1 MAPRADAFDRRQFL
15 ALASTLIAGHRSLF
29 ARNSPPMQDAGSG
42 VAPRLVALELLTEAT
57 LSDLERFYA
66 GTLGLPIVARGERRL
81 TIAAGST
88 QLTFV
93 AAPAKSGHPFYHFA
107 FNIPEN
113 KIVDALTWQ
122 KERSPLLPIPERL
135 RDPKYP
141 PEVVDYRH
149 WNAHSIF
156 FLDPGGNVV
165 EYIAR
170 HDLKNA
176 AGGVFSA
183 RDILYASEIAFIV
196 DDVTAAATTLKRVV
210 GVDQYRGG
218 DGNFTAL
225 GDEEGLLLV
234 MKRGRILN
242 FQPQSDEKAARVFST
257 GARVRGRRPA
267 ESPDPFPG
275 FPYTLTVE

>member
-1 MAPRADAFDRRQFL
+1 MAPQFDALDRRQFL
-15 ALASTLIAGHRSLF
+15 AIASALIASHRPLL
-29 ARNSPPMQDAGSG
+29 ARHPSPQHPGSEA
-42 VAPRLVALELLTEAT
+42 APRLVALELLTEAP
-57 LSDLERFYA
+57 LRDVESFYA
-66 GTLGLPIVARGERRL
+66 GKLGLAVLARGERRL
-81 TIAAGST
+81 TLAAGST
-88 QLTFV
+88 QLTFI
-93 AAPAKSGHPFYHFA
+93 AAPGASGRPFYHFA

-113 KIVDALTWQ
+113 KIVDALAWQ

-135 RDPKYP
+135 RDPKFP

-176 AGGVFSA
+176 APDTFSS

-196 DDVTAAATTLKRVV
+196 DDVTTTATTLKRVV

-257 GARVRGRRPA
+257 AASVRGRRPA
-267 ESPDPFPG
+267 EPVDPFPG